1 MERMEDVVKGEMIM
15 QFRDLKHQYQVLKED
30 IDKAMSEVVA
40 DCNFISG
47 KQVKDLEKSLA
58 DYVGV
63 KHCVACAN
71 GTDALSLAMMVWRI
85 GPGDAVFVP
94 DFTFFSTGE
103 IVAYAGAVPVF
114 VDVDL
119 DTYNISADSLERKI
133 REIQE
138 EGKLIPRAV
147 IPVDLFGLPAD
158 YEKIQKIARQYNLR
172 ILEDGAQGFGGR
184 IGDQMACSFGDISTT
199 SFFPA
204 KPLGCYGDGG
214 AVFTDDDDTADLLRS
229 VSVHGKGTMKYD
241 NVRIGLNSRLDTLQA
256 AVLSVKLKAFREY
269 ELDDVNKAAEKYT
282 ALLGD
287 IVKTPVIP
295 QGFYS
300 SWAQY
305 TIQLGSKEERGG
317 LQARLK
323 ESGIPTMIY
332 YPKPMHKQQAF
343 EDQRFVDDDYRNTI
357 QLCNTVL
364 ALPLHPYLTDTE
376 SEKVTGEIRNYLK
389 EKR

>member
-1 MERMEDVVKGEMIM
+1 MVKGEMIM
-15 QFRDLKHQYQVLKED
+15 QCRDLKHQYQVLKED

-305 TIQLGSKEERGG
+305 TIQLGSKEERDG

>member
-1 MERMEDVVKGEMIM
+1 MVKGEMIM